1 MQKFIVIL
9 LLSFSVTLFGC
20 SNRPSGMPALYPCK
34 ITVTQDGTPLADASV
49 VLVNISDTEKGQ
61 AWAPMGKTDSS
72 GVAVMM
78 TNAQYNGAAAGK
90 YRIIVD
96 KTETEPSKLGPPP
109 ATDSPE
115 YEAWSEKSANEDLTQ
130 FSLVETVY
138 SSSETPHEIDVGK
151 GTNEKTVDVG
161 KVVRIKR

>member
-1 MQKFIVIL
+1 MPKSIVVL
-9 LLSFSVTLFGC
+9 LLLFSVALLGC

-72 GVAVMM
+72 GVAVMR

-90 YRIIVD
+90 YRIIVE

-109 ATDSPE
+109 AADSTE
-115 YEAWSEKSANEDLTQ
+115 YEAWSEKSANENLAQ
-130 FSLVETVY
+130 FALVEAVY
-138 SSSETPHEIDVGK
+138 SSSKTPHEIDIEK
-151 GTNEKTVDVG
+151 GANDKTIDVG
-161 KVVRIKR
+161 KAVRVKM